1 MNMRVHVSM
10 AVLLIG
16 IVFAPFALAE
26 WDSKRER
33 QALATIEQFKDTNKK
48 MARLFRDAWG
58 YAVFPNVAKGGIGIG
73 GAVGRGVVFEKG
85 VAIGTTKLWQISLG
99 LQLGGQTYS
108 EVVFF
113 EHKTA
118 MDKFKA
124 GKFKLGAQA
133 SAVAVTAGASA
144 DASFHNGVAIF
155 TLVKGGLMYEASVSG
170 QKFNFYPRDGAVVT
184 TSAPARKSRQD
195 NVSASARYDAAKR
208 AFAAGR
214 YQEAHDQYLE
224 SARQGHVESLYE
236 LGKMFGEGQGVL
248 QDFVTAHAYFNVAAA
263 KGHKQAVQA
272 RQILDD
278 MMSNEE
284 RAQARKRA
292 NEYWQSFGQKN
303 ESPTRSVSQRQSS
316 K

>member
-1 MNMRVHVSM
+1 MKMRVYASM
-10 AVLLIG
+10 TLLLFG
-16 IVFAPFALAE
+16 FATAPLAAAE

-33 QALATIEQFKDTNKK
+33 EALATIEQFKDTSKK
-48 MARLFRDAWG
+48 MARLFSDAWG

-85 VAIGTTKLWQISLG
+85 VAIGTTKLWQVSLG

-113 EHKTA
+113 QHKTA
-118 MDKFKA
+118 MDRFKA

-170 QKFNFYPRDGAVVT
+170 QKFNFYPRGAAAVA
-184 TSAPARKSRQD
+184 TSTATREPRQD
-195 NVSASARYDAAKR
+195 DLTAAARYASAKR
-208 AFAAGR
+208 AFDACR
-214 YQEAHDQYLE
+214 YQEAHDQFLS
-224 SARQGHVESLYE
+224 SARDGHVESLYE
-236 LGKMFGEGQGVL
+236 LGKMFGEGHGVL

-263 KGHKQAVQA
+263 KGHKQSVQA

-292 NEYWQSFGQKN
+292 NEYWQTFGQK
-303 ESPTRSVSQRQSS
+303 

>member
-1 MNMRVHVSM
+1 MNMRYS
-10 AVLLIG
+10 AGLLVLLASFTATG
-16 IVFAPFALAE
+16 LAVAA
-26 WDSKRER
+26 WDAKRER
-33 QALATIEQFKDTNKK
+33 AALETIEEFRDTNKK
-48 MARLFRDAWG
+48 MARLFNDAYG
-58 YAVFPNVAKGGIGIG
+58 YAVFPNVGKGGFGIG
-73 GAVGRGVVFEKG
+73 GAYGKGIAFENG
-85 VAIGTTKLWQISLG
+85 IAIGTTKLYQVSLG
-99 LQLGGQTYS
+99 FQFGGQAYS
-108 EVVFF
+108 EIVFF

-118 MDKFKA
+118 MGKFKA
-124 GKFKLGAQA
+124 GNFKLGAQA

-155 TLVKGGLMYEASVSG
+155 TLIKGGLMYEASVSG
-170 QKFNFYPRDGAVVT
+170 QKFNFYPREGAFVT
-184 TSAPARKSRQD
+184 AAAPAAQPGKD
-195 NVSASARYDAAKR
+195 NLSATARYESAKL

-214 YQEAHDQYLE
+214 YEEARSKWVE

-284 RAQARKRA
+284 RAEARKRA
-292 NEYWQSFGQKN
+292 TEYWQTFGK
-303 ESPTRSVSQRQSS
+303 
-316 K
+316 

>member
-1 MNMRVHVSM
+1 MNMRYS
-10 AVLLIG
+10 AGLLVLLASFTATG
-16 IVFAPFALAE
+16 LAVAA
-26 WDSKRER
+26 WDAKRER
-33 QALATIEQFKDTNKK
+33 AALETIEEFRDTNKK
-48 MARLFRDAWG
+48 MARLFNDAYG
-58 YAVFPNVAKGGIGIG
+58 YAVFPNVGKGGFGIG
-73 GAVGRGVVFEKG
+73 GAYGKGIAFENG
-85 VAIGTTKLWQISLG
+85 IAIGTTKLYQVSLG
-99 LQLGGQTYS
+99 FQFGGQAYS
-108 EVVFF
+108 EIVFF

-118 MDKFKA
+118 MGKFKA
-124 GKFKLGAQA
+124 GNFKLGAQA

-155 TLVKGGLMYEASVSG
+155 TLIKGGLMYEASVSG
-170 QKFNFYPRDGAVVT
+170 QKFNFYPREGAFVT
-184 TSAPARKSRQD
+184 AAVPAAQPEKDTLSAA
-195 NVSASARYDAAKR
+195 ARYESAKL

-214 YQEAHDQYLE
+214 YEEARSKWLE

-284 RAQARKRA
+284 RAEARKRA
-292 NEYWQSFGQKN
+292 TEYWKTFGK
-303 ESPTRSVSQRQSS
+303 
-316 K
+316 

>member
-1 MNMRVHVSM
+1 MNMRYS
-10 AVLLIG
+10 AGLLVLLAS
-16 IVFAPFALAE
+16 FTTTDLAVAA
-26 WDSKRER
+26 WDAERER
-33 QALATIEQFKDTNKK
+33 AALDTIEEFKDTNEK
-48 MARLFRDAWG
+48 MTRLFNDAYG
-58 YAVFPNVAKGGIGIG
+58 YAVFPSVGKGGFGIG
-73 GAVGRGVVFEKG
+73 GAYGKGIVFENG
-85 VAIGTTKLWQISLG
+85 IAIGTTKLYQVSLG
-99 LQLGGQTYS
+99 FQFGGQAYS

-118 MDKFKA
+118 MGKFKA

-170 QKFNFYPRDGAVVT
+170 QKFNFYPRKGAFVT
-184 TSAPARKSRQD
+184 AATTRAPQQKKDTLSAT
-195 NVSASARYDAAKR
+195 ARYDSAKL

-214 YQEAHDQYLE
+214 YEEARAQWLE

-236 LGKMFGEGQGVL
+236 LGKMYGEGQGVL

-292 NEYWQSFGQKN
+292 TGYWQTFGK
-303 ESPTRSVSQRQSS
+303 
-316 K
+316 